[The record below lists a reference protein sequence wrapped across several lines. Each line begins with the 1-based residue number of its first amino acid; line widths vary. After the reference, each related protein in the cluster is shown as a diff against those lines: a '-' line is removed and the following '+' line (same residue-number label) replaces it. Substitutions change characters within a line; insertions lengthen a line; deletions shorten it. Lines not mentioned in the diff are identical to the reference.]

1 MARYVLFANLTAQR
15 FLSRMEKRI
24 SRPSSEGERAVQYG
38 YWTNP
43 DGTPV
48 SKPQNCLFL
57 TTDGLSFDLNRLKPR
72 KNRLGRHLE
81 PISVPTQTIS
91 VPSQAVSV
99 APQAISVASQ
109 TVSPGSQGASLP
121 TQAVSV
127 HPQVASPAS
136 QAVSPP
142 AQAASVPSQPASVPR
157 QAVAV
162 PTQAFRVR
170 EHERKDAKAQRR
182 KGD

>member
-57 TTDGLSFDLNRLKPR
+57 TTDCLSFELNRLKPR
-72 KNRLGRHLE
+72 KNLLGRYLE
-81 PISVPTQTIS
+81 PISVHTQTIS
-91 VPSQAVSV
+91 VPTQAESV
-99 APQAISVASQ
+99 APQAIS
-109 TVSPGSQGASLP
+109 
-121 TQAVSV
+121 
-127 HPQVASPAS
+127 PAS
-136 QAVSPP
+136 QAPKAHHCPP
-142 AQAASVPSQPASVPR
+142 KPYQSIPR
-157 QAVAV
+157 WHHLVNDNYS
-162 PTQAFRVR
+162 FRTR
-170 EHERKDAKAQRR
+170 CLIPKCYQD
-182 KGD
+182 